1 MSKKNSNLTAAKEAK
16 NDEFYTRLEDIENEL
31 RHYKEHFKDKVVL
44 CPCDESEH
52 TNFFKHFMLNFEE
65 YGMKKLICIGYRTN
79 RPAEVHIVE
88 RMGDGLM
95 ESNRILMGNGDFRN
109 VETQYFFDEADVIVT
124 NPPFSL
130 FREFV
135 DLLMKK
141 NKKFL
146 IIGNKN
152 AITYKEIFPLIK
164 ENKIWLG
171 CTSPSKFIQIEQD
184 ELKNMTGLTR
194 WFTNLD
200 IKKRKVVLDTG
211 IEYECGLNRGWYQQY
226 DNYDAINVNKVNQ
239 IPMDYD
245 KPMGVP
251 ITFLD
256 KYNPDQFEILD
267 ANDYIIDG
275 RAPKKSHGLIKDKD
289 SSINSKPTYARILIK
304 KNI

>member
-1 MSKKNSNLTAAKEAK
+1 MSKKNSNLTAAKDAK

-31 RHYKEHFKDKVVL
+31 RHYKEHFNDKVVL

-52 TNFFKHFMLNFEE
+52 TNFYKHFMLNFME
-65 YGMKKLICIGYRTN
+65 YGLKKLVCIGYRTN
-79 RPAEVHIVE
+79 RPAEIHVVE
-88 RMGDGLM
+88 RTADGYIETNKHL
-95 ESNRILMGNGDFRN
+95 IGNGDFRN
-109 VETQYFFDEADVIVT
+109 VETQQFFDDSDIIVT

-141 NKKFL
+141 DKKFL

-164 ENKIWLG
+164 EDKIWMG
-171 CTSPSKFIQIEQD
+171 YTSPSKFTQLDKD

-200 IKKRKVVLDTG
+200 IKKRNIILDTG
-211 IEYECGLNRGWYQQY
+211 IEYEYGMKQGWYQKY
-226 DNYDAINVNKVNQ
+226 DNYDAININKVNQ
-239 IPMDYD
+239 IPMDYTD
-245 KPMGVP
+245 TMGVP

-256 KYNPDQFEILD
+256 KFNPNQFEILGITSSSREL
-267 ANDYIIDG
+267 AG
-275 RAPKKSHGLIKDKD
+275 EWLTTEKGSTRASLNGKYMYG
-289 SSINSKPTYARILIK
+289 RILIK
-304 KNI
+304 KK